1 VAFSAFGARPEY
13 AQLRAV
19 SGTNQSVGIS
29 GTPAQI
35 VLRLLDM
42 DGNPMAG
49 GMAILY
55 QALYAWAPPC
65 PAHGACAS
73 SELLAAQESTAVS
86 AVDGTVVFM
95 PASLA
100 GTPTMLKG
108 LAVSGDSSAVSVTV
122 EQHP

>member
-1 VAFSAFGARPEY
+1 
-13 AQLRAV
+13 
-19 SGTNQSVGIS
+19 
-29 GTPAQI
+29 
-35 VLRLLDM
+35 
-42 DGNPMAG
+42 MAG